1 MVNRRENSWKR
12 GPGEAPGPSAPG
24 GAEIPAVPAMA
35 AVPAVPAISAAV
47 AVIALAAVWAI
58 GRGAN
63 PGPIG
68 FRLDDAWIHLVYGRG
83 LLRDGFLA
91 YAPGVPSTGCTSPLW
106 AIVLAAVHG
115 ALGGSPA
122 PGSIVGAVLAVGAT
136 LQVTAAIVA
145 ADLTRRLTGVGLAG
159 IVGGAVIAL
168 AIPWTAAAFSGMEV
182 TLTGLL
188 LLLGVRAAVSGGWTA
203 AGVWLA
209 LAGLARP
216 ESGVVTM
223 VVAGMVIVRSAP
235 PARPAVLLRLLAP
248 SAVAAAAFVG
258 YDLWASGAPLPATF
272 YAKNATSFGDLP
284 RRFAVA
290 MSQLLTAVPP
300 LMAGLGWI
308 ALAGFWPWKGGP
320 LASQRSR
327 SSRSSRRP
335 GAKGVEG
342 ARATRSAPAISPLLP
357 LAAGGAFLLA
367 NLLLIDPA
375 DPAAF
380 YHLRYLLPSVP
391 LLLVAL
397 VVGASLGGAALP
409 ARFARFA
416 RAPVVA
422 LLGLTLVE
430 AAIGVGPVSRH
441 LHNDVR
447 NINEVQRR
455 IGVELGAALP
465 PGTWIAASDA
475 GAIRYF
481 SDLPTVDVIGLNTPE
496 MLAPDDAFVQAHPV
510 EALVVLPAWFRALET
525 DRLETVLEATT
536 GNYTVTGD
544 PRMAR
549 QIVLRAK
556 RGALP
561 PGGGMPPEGAAPPS
575 AVRVRFVGFHR
586 FALDFLTGE
595 R

>member
-1 MVNRRENSWKR
+1 MVNRRGNSRKEGAR
-12 GPGEAPGPSAPG
+12 EAPGPSAPG
-24 GAEIPAVPAMA
+24 GTKIPAASAIATGPAI
-35 AVPAVPAISAAV
+35 PAISAAV
-47 AVIALAAVWAI
+47 AVIALVAVWAI

-106 AIVLAAVHG
+106 AVVLAALHG

-122 PGSIVGAVLAVGAT
+122 PGSIVGAVLAAGAA
-136 LQVTAAIVA
+136 LQVTAAIAA

-168 AIPWTAAAFSGMEV
+168 AMPWTAAAFSGMEV

-188 LLLGVRAAVSGGWTA
+188 LLLGVRAAVGGGWTA

-216 ESGVVTM
+216 ESGIVTM

-235 PARPAVLLRLLAP
+235 SARPAVLLRLLAP

-308 ALAGFWPWKGGP
+308 ALAGYWPWSGK
-320 LASQRSR
+320 QRA
-327 SSRSSRRP
+327 P
-335 GAKGVEG
+335 GAE
-342 ARATRSAPAISPLLP
+342 RAKTANGAPAISPLLP

-397 VVGASLGGAALP
+397 VVGASRVGAALP
-409 ARFARFA
+409 PRFARFA
-416 RAPVVA
+416 RVPVAA

-536 GNYTVTGD
+536 RNYTVTGD

-586 FALDFLTGE
+586 FALDFLTGG